1 MKGLAALSL
10 SALASKGLS
19 KLVLNDLPEQQLVS
33 GTAMQRL
40 NLVERIQ
47 LAALTQVDLGG
58 HRPGAR
64 LLLQG
69 CNGQGLLPWTCLAA
83 SSRCQL
89 SPWLMHPHTACN
101 SL

>member
-10 SALASKGLS
+10 SALATKGLS
-19 KLVLNDLPEQQLVS
+19 KLVLNDLPELQQLAS

-47 LAALTQVDLGG
+47 LAALTQADLGG
-58 HRPGAR
+58 SPGAR

-69 CNGQGLLPWTCLAA
+69 CNVPGLLPWTCLAA

-89 SPWLMHPHTACN
+89 SPWLMHQHTACN